1 MHPYRTWD
9 GQIKAIIVINFGALD
24 WTQHKGEIDMLE
36 HTAFT
41 PWATATVIAVMGLLM
56 AEHRKHFRAKA
67 IFKTAAA
74 IGFVGTA
81 VAAGPWGEAWSIW
94 IVVGLGLSL
103 IGDIA
108 LLPAGTGR
116 WFYLGI
122 AAFLLAHVAYAT
134 AFFCLGIN
142 LLWLA
147 ATAIVLV
154 PLSLQ
159 IYRWLATDV
168 PEKLRRPVGAYII
181 VISFMVCMGMGAFG
195 DDQTRVLIPPAVLLF
210 LASDIAVAKQRFK
223 EASFRNK
230 LWGLPTYFTAQLL
243 FALLCGSD

>member
-1 MHPYRTWD
+1 MNY
-9 GQIKAIIVINFGALD
+9 GALD
-24 WTQHKGEIDMLE
+24 WAQHRGEIDMLE
-36 HTAFT
+36 HSGFT
-41 PWATATVIAVMGLLM
+41 PWAIATVIAVMGLLM
-56 AEHRKHFRAKA
+56 AEYRKHSRAKA

-74 IGFVGTA
+74 MGFVGTA

-103 IGDIA
+103 IGDVA

-122 AAFLLAHVAYAT
+122 GAFLLAHVAYAV
-134 AFFCLGIN
+134 AFFCLGIA
-142 LLWLA
+142 LPWLA
-147 ATAIVLV
+147 ATALILA

-159 IYRWLATDV
+159 IYRWLAPDV
-168 PEKLRRPVGAYII
+168 PEKLRRPVGTYIA
-181 VISFMVCMGMGAFG
+181 VIACMVCMGMGAFG
-195 DDQTRVLIPPAVLLF
+195 NDPDRMLIPPAVLLF

-243 FALLCGSD
+243 FALLCESG

>member
-1 MHPYRTWD
+1 
-9 GQIKAIIVINFGALD
+9 
-24 WTQHKGEIDMLE
+24 MLE

-56 AEHRKHFRAKA
+56 AEYRTLSRAKA
-67 IFKTAAA
+67 ILKTAAA
-74 IGFVGTA
+74 MGFVGAA
-81 VAAGPWGEAWSIW
+81 VATGPWSEAWSIW

-103 IGDIA
+103 IGDVA

-134 AFFCLGIN
+134 AFFCLGID

-147 ATAIVLV
+147 ATAIILGPV
-154 PLSLQ
+154 SLQ

-168 PEKLRRPVGAYII
+168 PEKLLQPVRAYIA

-195 DDQTRVLIPPAVLLF
+195 NDPTRMLIPPAILLF

-223 EASFRNK
+223 EVGFRNK